1 MKIQIDKC
9 AHLLGGYAVV
19 MTLALV
25 STPLTGLALSSC
37 LWGFKELVDAMGYGT
52 PDLYDFIA
60 SAVWAVMAF
69 GFLMISM

>member
-25 STPLTGLALSSC
+25 STPLIGLILSVC
-37 LWGFKELVDAMGYGT
+37 LWGMKEGIDALGYGT
-52 PDLYDFIA
+52 PDKWDFVA
-60 SAVWAVMAF
+60 SVIGALMAY
-69 GFLMISM
+69 GFLMAT